1 MARVTVEDCLK
12 HVESNYALVLQAS
25 KRARKIAEGAE
36 PLVERDN
43 DKPCVIALR
52 EIADNVVRVKRR
64 TLSPPIF
71 IGLLTGINRL
81 RKSKRPAEPSLLPR
95 VLMHLSPENLV
106 SSIYTTL

>member
-52 EIADNVVRVKRR
+52 EIADNVV
-64 TLSPPIF
+64 
-71 IGLLTGINRL
+71 
-81 RKSKRPAEPSLLPR
+81 AEAAVAQE
-95 VLMHLSPENLV
+95 VLVPGEQPDALE
-106 SSIYTTL
+106 ITIEA

>member
-36 PLVERDN
+36 PLVDRDN

-52 EIADNVVRVKRR
+52 EIAENVVEE
-64 TLSPPIF
+64 TLAAPEV
-71 IGLLTGINRL
+71 LV
-81 RKSKRPAEPSLLPR
+81 PSELDPL
-95 VLMHLSPENLV
+95 EI
-106 SSIYTTL
+106 SIEV

>member
-43 DKPCVIALR
+43 DKPCVLALR
-52 EIADNVVRVKRR
+52 EIAENVVVEAVE
-64 TLSPPIF
+64 TQQILVP
-71 IGLLTGINRL
+71 GEEDALEINIE
-81 RKSKRPAEPSLLPR
+81 A
-95 VLMHLSPENLV
+95 
-106 SSIYTTL
+106 

>member
-43 DKPCVIALR
+43 DKPCIIALR
-52 EIADNVVRVKRR
+52 EIAENVA
-64 TLSPPIF
+64 
-71 IGLLTGINRL
+71 
-81 RKSKRPAEPSLLPR
+81 AEAVEAQEVLIPSEQDPL
-95 VLMHLSPENLV
+95 E
-106 SSIYTTL
+106 ITIEA

>member
-52 EIADNVVRVKRR
+52 EIAENVA
-64 TLSPPIF
+64 
-71 IGLLTGINRL
+71 
-81 RKSKRPAEPSLLPR
+81 AEAVEAQEVLIPSEQDPL
-95 VLMHLSPENLV
+95 E
-106 SSIYTTL
+106 ITIEA

>member
-36 PLVERDN
+36 PLVDHDN

-52 EIADNVVRVKRR
+52 EIAENVVAEAVEAQEVLVPGE
-64 TLSPPIF
+64 TDVLE
-71 IGLLTGINRL
+71 INIEAYDSIL
-81 RKSKRPAEPSLLPR
+81 
-95 VLMHLSPENLV
+95 NLV
-106 SSIYTTL
+106 PIVHCIWMHYKL